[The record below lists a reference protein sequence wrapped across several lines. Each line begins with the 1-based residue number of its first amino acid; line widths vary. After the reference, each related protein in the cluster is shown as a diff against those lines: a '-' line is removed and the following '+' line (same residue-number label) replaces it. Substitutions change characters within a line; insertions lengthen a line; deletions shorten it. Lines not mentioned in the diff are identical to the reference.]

1 MVVGIEG
8 GTHLDCATLPGED
21 GRLTFVAEDIVF
33 TVSELCAENFSM
45 PFQNLKGFCVLVNVT
60 YYSCT

>member
-21 GRLTFVAEDIVF
+21 GCLTFVAEDIVF

-45 PFQNLKGFCVLVNVT
+45 PFQDLTGLFF
-60 YYSCT
+60 S